1 MDTFY
6 WNLISPSYNSKYLP
20 IILLINIHTLSSMF
34 SKKKKRKTFR
44 NSLLANSPPISF
56 IGRILHRTLSA
67 GRCKNALAANTAVD

>member
-34 SKKKKRKTFR
+34 SKKKKGKRFAIR
-44 NSLLANSPPISF
+44 CWQIHRQYPLLAAF
-56 IGRILHRTLSA
+56 YTGRFPQDDAKLL
-67 GRCKNALAANTAVD
+67 